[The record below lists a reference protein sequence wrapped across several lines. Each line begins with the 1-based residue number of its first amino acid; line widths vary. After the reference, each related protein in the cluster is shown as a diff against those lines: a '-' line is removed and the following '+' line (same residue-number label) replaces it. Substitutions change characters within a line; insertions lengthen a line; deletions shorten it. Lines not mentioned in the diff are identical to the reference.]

1 LAWVRIYLLKPSK
14 RKLADLTEPEI
25 LSEREREERKVAGFN
40 ISFKHRCISR
50 HYGITRVPEN
60 SQQKPSPM
68 GNPLE

>member
-40 ISFKHRCISR
+40 ISLNTVVFQD
-50 HYGITRVPEN
+50 ITALHECRKLSTKAVANGE
-60 SQQKPSPM
+60 PS
-68 GNPLE
+68 